1 MQREW
6 VVVLVLQQMAIL
18 ELLVQITDD
27 EQMVMS
33 LHAKVQSLWLDNDK
47 NTNQECLQTY
57 TMSTPLIALSLFRA
71 TMLKY

>member
-1 MQREW
+1 M
-6 VVVLVLQQMAIL
+6 VVLVLQQMAIL